1 MSHLNLADLPIGYV
15 FGPIEF
21 TVSEQD
27 AADYITATGGTEPSP
42 TLNQVVHPLQLDAVA
57 IANLINALG
66 IVENR
71 IETIHAGQQMTVTK
85 TVAPGDT
92 VVCTSTLKS
101 NNMRRESRWAT
112 IASHFAAA
120 DGTTIAETTS
130 TLILLPQVQ

>member
-1 MSHLNLADLPIGYV
+1 MSHLNLADLSIGHV

-21 TVSEQD
+21 AVSEQD
-27 AADYITATGGTEPSP
+27 AADYITATGGTDPSP
-42 TLNQVVHPLQLDAVA
+42 TFSQVVHPLQLDAVA
-57 IANLINALG
+57 ITNLIDALG

-85 TVAPGDT
+85 TVAPGEA

-112 IASHFAAA
+112 IASHFTAT

-130 TLILLPQVQ
+130 TLILLPQAQ